1 MPAIM
6 ETWLVRQLHLLG
18 GDHEAFVVSGGP
30 IRLNLDFNIAK
41 VQLKSSGCNSPLF
54 LRRKQELSLMIPH
67 AISEET
73 FMTTSENWSDFI
85 K

>member
-30 IRLNLDFNIAK
+30 IRLNHSRLSRVLTSLDRCM
-41 VQLKSSGCNSPLF
+41 G
-54 LRRKQELSLMIPH
+54 
-67 AISEET
+67 
-73 FMTTSENWSDFI
+73 
-85 K
+85 

>member
-41 VQLKSSGCNSPLF
+41 VQLKSS
-54 LRRKQELSLMIPH
+54 
-67 AISEET
+67 
-73 FMTTSENWSDFI
+73 
-85 K
+85 